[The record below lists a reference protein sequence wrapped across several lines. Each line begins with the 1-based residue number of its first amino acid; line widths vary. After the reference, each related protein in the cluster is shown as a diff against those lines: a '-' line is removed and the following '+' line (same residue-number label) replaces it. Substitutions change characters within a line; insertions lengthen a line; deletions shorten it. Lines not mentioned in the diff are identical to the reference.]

1 METGPWQ
8 GYPEQPESQE
18 YEAIARQRTAAFSCA
33 IADWRDV
40 LVILKH

>member
-8 GYPEQPESQE
+8 EYPEQLESQE
-18 YEAIARQRTAAFSCA
+18 YEANARQCSAAFSCA

-40 LVILKH
+40 LVALKQ